1 MSNRASNRAA
11 REAAAAQDA
20 RDYRFSCTALKITG
34 GVGAVATLVS
44 LWLTIRVWTEGQMAT
59 LTRFVPV
66 MVVIASVYI
75 VGLCVRRYRAL
86 TASGHVRGWREDM
99 PDGPR
104 TILGYSFMLLGVIAN
119 MASRFY
125 PAWQDALYWGG
136 FGLIVLAGVA
146 LFTERGWRNR
156 S

>member
-99 PDGPR
+99 PDDHADVREFVDEADEKAPDEHLQER
-104 TILGYSFMLLGVIAN
+104 VRETLGEQRDGSD
-119 MASRFY
+119 R
-125 PAWQDALYWGG
+125 
-136 FGLIVLAGVA
+136 
-146 LFTERGWRNR
+146 
-156 S
+156 

>member
-44 LWLTIRVWTEGQMAT
+44 LWLTIRVLTEGQMAT

-104 TILGYSFMLLGVIAN
+104 TILSYSLMLLGVIVVPRD
-119 MASRFY
+119 SKT
-125 PAWQDALYWGG
+125 
-136 FGLIVLAGVA
+136 LAGIPK
-146 LFTERGWRNR
+146 LPERNDDTGEADQAHAARV

>member
-1 MSNRASNRAA
+1 MSNRAPDRAS
-11 REAAAAQDA
+11 REAAAAQDE
-20 RDYRFSCTALKITG
+20 RDYSLSRTALLVTG
-34 GVGAVATLVS
+34 VVGALGAVVS
-44 LWLTIRVWTEGQMAT
+44 GWLAIRVWTEGELAT

-86 TASGHVRGWREDM
+86 TASGHVRGWRDDM

-104 TILGYSFMLLGVIAN
+104 TILGYSLMLLGVIAN
-119 MASRFY
+119 MASRLY

-136 FGLIVLAGVA
+136 FGLIVVTAVIV
-146 LFTERGWRNR
+146 FTERGWRDR